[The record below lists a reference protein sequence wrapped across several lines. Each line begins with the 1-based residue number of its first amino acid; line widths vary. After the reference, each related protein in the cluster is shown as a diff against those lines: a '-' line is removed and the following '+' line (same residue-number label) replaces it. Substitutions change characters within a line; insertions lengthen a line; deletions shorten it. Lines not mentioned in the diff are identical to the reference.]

1 MGQQLAPAPL
11 PPLPYRARPPQVLLG
26 VGAVLLVSAGAA
38 VASAYGG
45 TPARALLLPLAA
57 VAAGFAVRAARA
69 RLRSSEEV
77 LAASATGL
85 AVSASGVGGDGLGGG
100 AATALL
106 AGVFLVLHR
115 VAPSTATWPMAS
127 WVAAQ
132 LAVLQFLDVVPDALR
147 TQAHLGVALV
157 GLGIAL
163 FGRPVVARLAL
174 LTSVPWWVAGVV
186 SGTTTAWTGAGAE
199 RAVAAVLVVAAGLGL
214 VVTRLRRVLE
224 PLTGPPPAAPVLA
237 GAVGRRRRR
246 GGVLGAGDGGGHRHR
261 VRRGPAGQRGGGRW

>member
-1 MGQQLAPAPL
+1 MGQPLAPAPL

-45 TPARALLLPLAA
+45 TPARLLLLALAA

-85 AVSASGVGGDGLGGG
+85 AVSAAGAAARLGGG

-106 AGVFLVLHR
+106 AACFLVLHR
-115 VAPSTATWPMAS
+115 VAPSTATWPLAS
-127 WVAAQ
+127 WGPRSSPSSGPGRGAGRAAHR
-132 LAVLQFLDVVPDALR
+132 AY
-147 TQAHLGVALV
+147 LGVALV

-174 LTSVPWWVAGVV
+174 LTTAPWWVAGVV
-186 SGTTTAWTGAGAE
+186 SGS
-199 RAVAAVLVVAAGLGL
+199 VD
-214 VVTRLRRVLE
+214 RLD
-224 PLTGPPPAAPVLA
+224 
-237 GAVGRRRRR
+237 RRRRR
-246 GGVLGAGDGGGHRHR
+246 AGCPRRSCRRRRPRPGADPAARGARAADRSAAGRTGAGRASVGGRRHR
-261 VRRGPAGQRGGGRW
+261 GAAPRWAPRR